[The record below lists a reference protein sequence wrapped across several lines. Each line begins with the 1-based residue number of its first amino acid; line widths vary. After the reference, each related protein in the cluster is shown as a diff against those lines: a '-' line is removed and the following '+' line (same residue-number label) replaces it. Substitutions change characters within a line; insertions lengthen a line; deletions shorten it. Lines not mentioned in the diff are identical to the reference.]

1 MRAGRDQSTKG
12 AFDMNEYILFMHGD
26 VLDSTIADDG
36 QRWETYI
43 AGLRASGQFDGGSSI
58 GPGTRFKKDVAHQPS
73 TAHVTGYI
81 RVRAENIGAA
91 QGFLVGNPTYDAGG
105 TVEVRE
111 LLRT

>member
-12 AFDMNEYILFMHGD
+12 TFNMNEYILFMHGD

-43 AGLRASGQFDGGSSI
+43 SGLRASGQFDGGSSI
-58 GPGTRFKKDVAHQPS
+58 GPGTRFKKDVANLPS
-73 TAHVTGYI
+73 AEHVTGYI
-81 RVRAENIGAA
+81 RVRAENIEAA
-91 QGFLVGNPTYDAGG
+91 QGFLTGNPTYDAGG